1 MVTLWVL
8 FVKCKAQE
16 ITKEAILCKYSR
28 HPSCFASVDVRKL
41 GAGLGEFFS
50 EVSVVQQHRWG
61 CCLRSLVLGEVCTDL
76 CWERLGGNHPV
87 GR

>member
-1 MVTLWVL
+1 
-8 FVKCKAQE
+8 
-16 ITKEAILCKYSR
+16 
-28 HPSCFASVDVRKL
+28 VRKL

-76 CWERLGGNHPV
+76 CWERLGGIHPL